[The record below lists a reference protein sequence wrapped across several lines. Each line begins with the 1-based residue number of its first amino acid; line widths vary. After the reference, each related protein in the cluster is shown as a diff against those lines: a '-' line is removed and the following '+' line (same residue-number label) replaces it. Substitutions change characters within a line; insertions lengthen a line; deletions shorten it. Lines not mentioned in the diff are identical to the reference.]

1 MKNADLVGVWRV
13 LGEETVLED
22 GTVKPGVPRTAQI
35 MYSADGYMGVVSA
48 PNGRKP
54 VSEPVSRMDLD
65 GASASE
71 RAEAAAGCVAY
82 AGRFEVKGDTVHHH
96 IDTALNPNLV
106 GQTRSRRIE
115 LKGDDLTLTTL
126 PDADGNYGRIRWR
139 RVARM

>member
-1 MKNADLVGVWRV
+1 MKNEDLVGVWRV
-13 LGEETVLED
+13 LGEETILKD
-22 GTVKPGVPRTAQI
+22 GTVHPGAPRTSQI
-35 MYSADGYMGVVSA
+35 MYSPDGYMGVVSA

-54 VSEPVSRMDLD
+54 VSEQASRMDLD
-65 GASASE
+65 GTSPTE

-106 GQTRSRRIE
+106 GQTRTRRID

-126 PDADGNYGRIRWR
+126 PDAQGNCGRIRWR